1 MTSLFW
7 FIIVL
12 QTSSSIWVTLCPGCY
27 SYPPATTTLSD
38 QLCSAKDFSM
48 WRHWICILLR
58 KLKRIYKLWNI
69 SKTWINVNIK
79 VSVLVKTLMKTSKID
94 SHRITLFYLYWAP
107 SSFLLNVYLVRVN
120 RIVTS
125 EDRRYFWNVE
135 TFWVEGIGLNWTFAE
150 TNKMNLPIS
159 ET

>member
-12 QTSSSIWVTLCPGCY
+12 QTSSSIWVTLSPGCY

-120 RIVTS
+120 RIVTT
-125 EDRRYFWNVE
+125 DKW
-135 TFWVEGIGLNWTFAE
+135 G
-150 TNKMNLPIS
+150 
-159 ET
+159 